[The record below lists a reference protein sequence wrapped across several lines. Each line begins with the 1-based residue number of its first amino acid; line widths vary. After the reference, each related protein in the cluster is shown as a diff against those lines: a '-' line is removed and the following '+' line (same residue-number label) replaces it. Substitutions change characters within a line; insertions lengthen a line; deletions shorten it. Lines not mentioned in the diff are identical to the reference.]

1 MKSLKDYILES
12 SSNKIAISFINQD
25 NIEDFMY
32 NAFEDKNSNAYSE
45 AHKGEIEEYLLQWI
59 DIAFKNTNNPNN
71 LDEDALEE
79 DFIAYIEQ
87 FLEDIPFKVMK
98 NIKEAFKK
106 FIEDIKNNK

>member
-45 AHKGEIEEYLLQWI
+45 AHKGEIEEYLLQ
-59 DIAFKNTNNPNN
+59 
-71 LDEDALEE
+71 
-79 DFIAYIEQ
+79 Q
-87 FLEDIPFKVMK
+87 GIPYYVRQAKGYWLVK
-98 NIKEAFKK
+98 YDKEA
-106 FIEDIKNNK
+106 DR